1 MSESVPNIRIVLSVL
16 PPGLSILATA
26 EMAPVFSVEVEVV
39 VV

>member
-1 MSESVPNIRIVLSVL
+1 MSEFVPNIKVVLTVL

-26 EMAPVFSVEVEVV
+26 EMAPVFGVEVEVV